1 MLCAASMAIDRRHSA
16 IVLRGVRRIA
26 KELAR
31 TSPVMN
37 QGYLAL
43 RQHVAWI
50 DASART
56 RIRVTG
62 EDRARLLHA
71 MTTNQVQGLRPGE
84 GCYTFFLNDKGR
96 ILADANILCFDDHLL
111 LDSEPEL
118 RTKIYEHLDRFII
131 ADDATLTDQTTET
144 TAVAV
149 EGPEAAE
156 ALRRLDAPIPTAPGS
171 HQSWSN
177 TWGDRVV
184 ARQSLTGG
192 EGFLIYLPS
201 ADEHKSLLAQL
212 AAAGVAEASAEDVRQ
227 ARIENGHPRYGEEI
241 TERYLVQE
249 TARMEA
255 VSFTKGCYLG
265 QEIVERVRSRGLVH
279 RLLRRLEM
287 DTASLPAPGSKLTVD
302 GVEAAEIASAVFSPA
317 LSKVVAL
324 GYVRALYAEPG
335 NELSLDGAKTLVSLP
350 C

>member
-1 MLCAASMAIDRRHSA
+1 MAIDRRHSA
-16 IVLRGVRRIA
+16 IILRGLRRIA
-26 KELAR
+26 KDLVR
-31 TSPVMN
+31 TSPVMS

-43 RQHVAWI
+43 RQHAAWI

-71 MTTNQVQGLRPGE
+71 MTTNQVQGLQPGE
-84 GCYTFFLNDKGR
+84 GCYAFFLNDKGR

-118 RTKIYEHLDRFII
+118 RTKIYEHLDRYII
-131 ADDATLTDQTTET
+131 ADDATLVDETEET
-144 TAVAV
+144 SAIAV

-156 ALRRLDAPIPTAPGS
+156 ALRRLNAPNPPVPGF
-171 HQSWSN
+171 HQA
-177 TWGDRVV
+177 WGKRAV
-184 ARQSLTGG
+184 ARQSLTGS
-192 EGFLIYLPS
+192 EGYLILLEN
-201 ADEHKSLLAQL
+201 AEERKSLLDQL
-212 AAAGVAEASAEDVRQ
+212 AGIGVPEASAEDVRQ
-227 ARIENGHPRYGEEI
+227 VRIENGHPRYGEEI

-249 TARMEA
+249 TARMDA

-265 QEIVERVRSRGLVH
+265 QEIVERVRSRGQVH

-287 DTASLPAPGSKLTVD
+287 NTTSVPEPGAKLTVD
-302 GVEAAEIASAVFSPA
+302 GVEAVEVASAVFSSA
-317 LSKVVAL
+317 LNKVVAL
-324 GYVRALYAEPG
+324 GYVRALYADPG
-335 NELSLDGAKTLVSLP
+335 RELSLDGAATLVSPP